1 MYVCEPKESSDAA
14 PADVRVCAYLPTC
27 VCVMPVGESVQ
38 QLCLSVRLACVVD
51 GPDWTGL
58 EWTGLIRAEPENG
71 SACCDL
77 DLTGDHCPRWHWDL
91 VDINTSQSQKPCS
104 E

>member
-1 MYVCEPKESSDAA
+1 MQHLLVYVC
-14 PADVRVCAYLPTC
+14 VCLPTC
-27 VCVMPVGESVQ
+27 VCEMPVGESVQ
-38 QLCLSVRLACVVD
+38 WLCLSVKLACVAD
-51 GPDWTGL
+51 GLD
-58 EWTGLIRAEPENG
+58 WTGLIRAEPKNG

-77 DLTGDHCPRWHWDL
+77 DLTGNHCPRWHWDL

>member
-1 MYVCEPKESSDAA
+1 MQHLLMYVCVPT
-14 PADVRVCAYLPTC
+14 YLP

-38 QLCLSVRLACVVD
+38 QLCLSVRLACVAD